1 MLPQNLL
8 AGLAALRFGTLW
20 VLERLAGVYRPI
32 VMARIGC
39 FVLAFAVG
47 LAACGTESGQQP
59 TERVM
64 LDEQW
69 ERYDAQRN
77 RFALEQYPL
86 ETPDWQCDDNAS
98 CALGYIV
105 GGSFYEVQGVA
116 LSDELAV
123 RGPVATLEGD
133 ASAYVLVGAE
143 PAIYLILESP
153 DGRDL
158 LVSSDLPSGTTSKQR
173 AVELREDRCSILDV
187 VAVATTANAACE
199 TSVVSWHVGS
209 ASLPWEVDDPYDLSQ
224 TQVSR
229 TEPTDVAMAEVV
241 AALASG
247 VDHAT
252 LRGDRSSTAGPYR
265 DARRL
270 LDTMLSQYCIGAD
283 EGACRAGY
291 SIDDERAGHVA
302 ATFVWQRTT
311 PGPESR
317 IETFY
322 LSATLEEFAGAGWWQ
337 TEVGPHAVHQNG
349 AGADGYADAGARFAS
364 CCDKVTG
371 DLRPPP

>member
-1 MLPQNLL
+1 M
-8 AGLAALRFGTLW
+8 
-20 VLERLAGVYRPI
+20 YRPI
-32 VMARIGC
+32 VMARVGFIA
-39 FVLAFAVG
+39 FAFAVG
-47 LAACGTESGQQP
+47 LVACVSESGQPP
-59 TERVM
+59 TGERVR

-69 ERYDAQRN
+69 ERYDEQRN
-77 RFALEQYPL
+77 RFAVEQYSL

-105 GGSFYEVQGVA
+105 GESFYEAQGVA

-133 ASAYVLVGAE
+133 ANAHVLVGAE

-158 LVSSDLPSGTTSKQR
+158 LMSHDLPSGTTSKER

-187 VAVATTANAACE
+187 VAVATMANAACE

-209 ASLPWEVDDPYDLSQ
+209 ASLPWEVDDPYGLSQ
-224 TQVSR
+224 TQVNR
-229 TEPTDVAMAEVV
+229 TEPTDVAMAEV
-241 AALASG
+241 AAGLASG
-247 VDHAT
+247 VDHET
-252 LRGDRSSTAGPYR
+252 LRGDRSSTAGPYP
-265 DARRL
+265 DARQL
-270 LDTMLSQYCIGAD
+270 LDSMLSQYCIGSD

-291 SIDDERAGHVA
+291 SIDDETAGRATVTMVG
-302 ATFVWQRTT
+302 QRTT
-311 PGPESR
+311 PGPEPK

-322 LSATLEEFAGAGWWQ
+322 LAATLEEFAGAGWWQ
-337 TEVGPHAVHQNG
+337 TETGPHAVHQNG
-349 AGADGYADAGARFAS
+349 TGAEGYADAEARFAS